1 LSSVSVFLWG
11 RTFYNDAIKEKQ
23 ESLIQNAPH
32 VWTALG
38 VAGTFITL
46 FIVLGIQDLPM
57 NNDEIDILS
66 LIKSLTSAFSTSI
79 VGVIGS
85 LVTSIMIKTRYEKLR
100 HKQDAEWEQKDER
113 ELLFELT
120 SLLKKQISNQEKTI
134 EASNTQTKELKAEL
148 STISNNITEIK
159 NNIVGNVGTLLNEL
173 KNELRSHVQNIGN
186 STLEETKKLSKDINE
201 RYKEQLHRLINE
213 NDKVLKEALE
223 QSQRNLNET
232 SVLITS
238 KVNETMSSFDH
249 TINAFQD
256 ASKKLEVSI
265 NDYVVSTKTEFENI
279 SNQIKES
286 AGYMNESV
294 NKTMDNFNEKVIG
307 VTEEYK
313 TSFKTLNEQIINE
326 TSKILNS
333 NLDKLKTSFEKL
345 ENYQISSQNLLQQTT
360 KEFKESVTL
369 YDIKTNEEKEILN
382 NIQEQI
388 KLTSETLHETKNVIK
403 NHKSIIHLQD
413 KTNKYL
419 ERVNAYIDKMPDNN
433 IHVTNNALN

>member
-1 LSSVSVFLWG
+1 M
-11 RTFYNDAIKEKQ
+11 TN
-23 ESLIQNAPH
+23 
-32 VWTALG
+32 
-38 VAGTFITL
+38 
-46 FIVLGIQDLPM
+46 
-57 NNDEIDILS
+57 
-66 LIKSLTSAFSTSI
+66 
-79 VGVIGS
+79 
-85 LVTSIMIKTRYEKLR
+85 
-100 HKQDAEWEQKDER
+100 
-113 ELLFELT
+113 
-120 SLLKKQISNQEKTI
+120 
-134 EASNTQTKELKAEL
+134 
-148 STISNNITEIK
+148 
-159 NNIVGNVGTLLNEL
+159 
-173 KNELRSHVQNIGN
+173 
-186 STLEETKKLSKDINE
+186 
-201 RYKEQLHRLINE
+201 
-213 NDKVLKEALE
+213 
-223 QSQRNLNET
+223 
-232 SVLITS
+232 
-238 KVNETMSSFDH
+238 FDH